1 MIPTQADIIVIG
13 AGLTGLTA
21 AFRLKEKVHNVHI
34 IECMAHVGGQI
45 HSHKSRGFTFES
57 GPNTGTISTPEVAE
71 LFRDIN
77 DDCHIL
83 TARKESEIR
92 YIWKGN
98 RFRTLPSGLFSA
110 IATPLFSWYDKFRI
124 LGEPFRAVGQNPDE
138 SVGELARRRLG
149 QSYLDYA
156 VDPFLSGI
164 YAGDPMTL
172 VTRHALPKLY
182 HLEQDYG
189 GFIRGAIAKARQPK
203 SDRDRL
209 ATKKVFSAVGGMSSI
224 TDALAEKVGSE
235 NITLSASNAQV
246 KPIENGWSVSFNT
259 PDGNKTITAKKVIST
274 VGAYNLPALFPFI
287 DEKEM
292 NKITNLNYAPVAQVA
307 VGIKDIESVQI
318 KGFGGLVPSREKRNV
333 LGILFPSAI
342 FDNRAPENGA
352 MLSFFIGGMRR
363 KELVS
368 QSDAKLEALVEK
380 ELHEMLKLPKGTQ
393 PDLIRIFRHKHAI
406 PQYEQNSG
414 ERFDAIKKIER
425 TYQGLYLVGNIKD
438 GISMANRITQA
449 TELSN
454 NIAF

>member
-1 MIPTQADIIVIG
+1 MIPTQTDIIVIG
-13 AGLTGLTA
+13 AGLTGLTT
-21 AFRLKEKVHNVHI
+21 AFRLKEKGHSVHI
-34 IECMAHVGGQI
+34 IECMARVGGQI
-45 HSHKSRGFTFES
+45 RSHQSDGFTFES

-71 LFRDIN
+71 LFRDIK

-98 RFRTLPSGLFSA
+98 RFRVLPSGLLSA

-138 SVGELARRRLG
+138 SISELARRRLG

-156 VDPFLSGI
+156 VDPFISGI
-164 YAGDPMTL
+164 YAGDPMKL

-189 GFIRGAIAKARQPK
+189 GFIRGTIAKARQPK

-224 TDALAEKVGSE
+224 TDALAKRVGNE
-235 NITLSASNAQV
+235 NITLSTSNAQV
-246 KPIENGWSVSFNT
+246 KPVENGWSVSFNT
-259 PDGNKTITAKKVIST
+259 PEGEKVIIAKKVVST
-274 VGAYNLPALFPFI
+274 VGAYSLPSLFPFI
-287 DEKEM
+287 DDNEM
-292 NKITNLNYAPVAQVA
+292 NKITNLNYATVIQVA
-307 VGIKDIESVQI
+307 VGIKDTGSVRI
-318 KGFGGLVPSREKRNV
+318 KGFGGLVPSRERQDV

-342 FDNRAPENGA
+342 FDNRAPGDGV
-352 MLSFFIGGMRR
+352 MLSFFIGGMRH
-363 KELVS
+363 KELTLL
-368 QSDAKLEALVEK
+368 SDAELESLVEK
-380 ELHEMLKLPKGTQ
+380 ELHDMLKLPKRTQ
-393 PDLIRIFRHKHAI
+393 PDLIRIFRHKQAI

-414 ERFDAIKKIER
+414 ERFEAIER
-425 TYQGLYLVGNIKD
+425 IESTYPGLHLAGNIKG

-449 TELSN
+449 TEIA
-454 NIAF
+454 NI